1 MEAKKD
7 YIETDYIETET
18 ELDFLELTLQRIK
31 KKEIKTDFFSRIIH
45 HKYKGIIAKY
55 KEREACLNFIDNF
68 FSKVMLTKKPHPL
81 SIYERLYLKMINL
94 TKIRT
99 TEFLKLK
106 CSDFIVKGDYCLV
119 ADKYLLFIP
128 LFVEAKG
135 IAKDDELFFKRLEK
149 ELFRKAKK
157 PRKYIRTLDYLNREL
172 FKSMGLFGIQQNE
185 MRLIFFIYL
194 IHLGLYDLQW
204 LQHLLNTTLLYIGD
218 LSLSEFASKGR
229 AFILKT
235 IQEKNKENDGLF

>member
-1 MEAKKD
+1 ME
-7 YIETDYIETET
+7 TTQ
-18 ELDFLELTLQRIK
+18 ELDFLELTIKRIK
-31 KKEIKTDFFSRIIH
+31 KKEIKLDLFSRMIH
-45 HKYKGIIAKY
+45 HKYKALIAKY
-55 KEREACLNFIDNF
+55 KEREACLNLIDTF
-68 FSKVMLTKKPHPL
+68 FNKVMLTKKPHPL

-135 IAKDDELFFKRLEK
+135 IAKDEEYFFKRIEK
-149 ELFRKAKK
+149 EMFRKTIK
-157 PRKYIRTLDYLNREL
+157 PRKQIRTLDYLNREL
-172 FKSMGLFGIQQNE
+172 FKSMGMFGIQQNE

-194 IHLGLYDLQW
+194 THLGLSDLAVATTQIHNNPA
-204 LQHLLNTTLLYIGD
+204 LQAQLG
-218 LSLSEFASKGR
+218 
-229 AFILKT
+229 
-235 IQEKNKENDGLF
+235 IQV